1 MTSNYVYGGAGIQNN
16 MLSYT
21 LKNLSLGPNQFA
33 QVDMNDQ
40 APNPLCI
47 SPSTTQM
54 SFLRPVSGTS
64 GEAALLNAHRSGSSR
79 TIGIPDFLS
88 LNSSCVSSRP
98 SVLSTVSISKSPLT
112 PQNGHPTKAPER
124 VTLTSKAVVP
134 GNHGFAN
141 TFRPRAP
148 GISSRMLSNLADS
161 RHAPP
166 NSDVCSPFFSSRFS
180 GSVSDC
186 LTTDGMNSPNAPQ
199 SNQPVSGFDNNLTS
213 SHSFENFLP
222 INLRTLTQS
231 GQSYNQN
238 PSGSSLNSCQSDT
251 PLPPEIRSDIH
262 LNPFSDSQ
270 CVLPIT
276 SSQFYSSHHFE
287 ITKKLQASGS
297 LKVAPWILVP
307 PVPDG
312 TAAHMRTGRVHE
324 LKLKSFNG
332 PTFGSFTVDDDF
344 KHALHN
350 KLQAC
355 LFTADESTKEKLPRN
370 LGAYTDIVPLEILD
384 QPRVSVTFGLAGV
397 CFKAWSPRF
406 NRYMLLRRMILPPEH
421 EAALAPDA
429 YYLAKQLS
437 ELNNSTIVGFRDV
450 FFTDA
455 FADNSVILVYEYIP
469 CSSTL
474 QQIHMSD
481 PMKLTS
487 FTSPFSIGR
496 TVLPHCA
503 VKNAPSDLGMPHE
516 SVIWSYLIQLTSGL
530 RFIHQILRRS
540 CGILDPTK
548 VLLQDGPRLRINCF
562 GLKDILFYSAQD
574 TNLVENQA
582 ADFIQLGKLIIG
594 VTCGTIAAVQASQ
607 RASSFN
613 LLQRAYR
620 PELVTLIRS
629 LVSGQISGADQL
641 MRATAPFAFDHLTR
655 LYDQSD
661 LLESHLLL
669 ELECDRLF
677 RLICKLQCIV
687 ERCDQGTSPEWSETG
702 DRYMLKLFR
711 DFVFHQSDPL
721 GAPYLDL
728 THIVTTLNKVEA
740 ASPERLCLV
749 SRDSQNVIIVTYAD
763 IKQWLDSSFSYLLDK
778 HRQSRCEL
786 QLNRQRHA
794 RQQQQQEISNSVS
807 TIPENQ

>member
-1 MTSNYVYGGAGIQNN
+1 MTSNFVFGGSGVQNTN

-21 LKNLSLGPNQFA
+21 LKNLSLASNQAAQSDQNANSGMPPSTAQFA
-33 QVDMNDQ
+33 FTRSVP
-40 APNPLCI
+40 AI
-47 SPSTTQM
+47 
-54 SFLRPVSGTS
+54 S
-64 GEAALLNAHRSGSSR
+64 GECTTPSSHRQPLSR
-79 TIGIPDFLS
+79 LTGVPDFLS
-88 LNSSCVSSRP
+88 LNSGPTSNRP
-98 SVLSTVSISKSPLT
+98 SVLSTVSVSKTPLT
-112 PQNGHPTKAPER
+112 PQNGHLAKAPER
-124 VTLTSKAVVP
+124 VALSSKAVVP
-134 GNHGFAN
+134 GNHGFASI
-141 TFRPRAP
+141 FRGRTP
-148 GISSRMLSNLADS
+148 GVSSSRILSNLSDS
-161 RHAPP
+161 HQTPL
-166 NSDVCSPFFSSRFS
+166 NSDMCSAFLSSRFGGTTNDGLS
-180 GSVSDC
+180 G
-186 LTTDGMNSPNAPQ
+186 DGIFNSNVTQSNSPT
-199 SNQPVSGFDNNLTS
+199 SSFDNMLAS
-213 SHSFENFLP
+213 SHSFENYLP
-222 INLRTLTQS
+222 PTLRAP
-231 GQSYNQN
+231 GQSEQSPIQN
-238 PSGSSLNSCQSDT
+238 SMGSLNSCQSDV
-251 PLPPEIRSDIH
+251 PLPSDMRPDIH
-262 LNPFSDSQ
+262 FTAFSDSH

-276 SSQFYSSHHFE
+276 ASQYYSNHQFE
-287 ITKKLQASGS
+287 NTRKLQASGG
-297 LKVAPWILVP
+297 LQVAPWILVP
-307 PVPDG
+307 PVPEG
-312 TAAHMRTGRVHE
+312 TAAHMRTGRIHE
-324 LKLKSFNG
+324 VKSNSLNN
-332 PTFGSFTVDDDF
+332 PASGSTVIDDDF

-355 LFTADESTKEKLPRN
+355 LFTADESTKEKLPCS
-370 LGAYTDIVPLEILD
+370 LGAYTDLVPLEVLD

-406 NRYMLLRRMILPPEH
+406 NRYMLLRRVVLPPEH

-437 ELNNSTIVGFRDV
+437 ELDHPSIVGFRDV

-455 FADNSVILVYEYIP
+455 FADNSVVLVYEYIP

-474 QQIHMSD
+474 QQLHMSD
-481 PMKLTS
+481 PMKVTS
-487 FTSPFSIGR
+487 FTSPFTIGR
-496 TVLPHCA
+496 TVLPHSA
-503 VKNAPSDLGMPHE
+503 VKNAPTDLGMLQE
-516 SVIWSYLIQLTSGL
+516 SVLWSYLIQLTGGL
-530 RFIHQILRRS
+530 RFIHQTVRRS

-574 TNLVENQA
+574 TNVVENQA
-582 ADFIQLGKLIIG
+582 ADFIQLGKLMLG
-594 VTCGTIAAVQASQ
+594 VACGTVAAVQASQ
-607 RASSFN
+607 RASTFN

-655 LYDQSD
+655 LYDNSD
-661 LLESHLLL
+661 FLESQLLS

-677 RLICKLQCIV
+677 RLICKLQSIV

-728 THIVTTLNKVEA
+728 AHITTTLNKVEA

-763 IKQWLDSSFSYLLDK
+763 IKQWLDTSFSYLVDK

-786 QLNRQRHA
+786 QLTRQRHA
-794 RQQQQQEISNSVS
+794 HHHQHQQQEVS
-807 TIPENQ
+807 SHLPNIPGSQ

>member
-33 QVDMNDQ
+33 QMNDQ

-594 VTCGTIAAVQASQ
+594 VTCGTIAAVQ
-607 RASSFN
+607 
-613 LLQRAYR
+613 RAYR

>member
-1 MTSNYVYGGAGIQNN
+1 M
-16 MLSYT
+16 
-21 LKNLSLGPNQFA
+21 
-33 QVDMNDQ
+33 
-40 APNPLCI
+40 
-47 SPSTTQM
+47 
-54 SFLRPVSGTS
+54 
-64 GEAALLNAHRSGSSR
+64 
-79 TIGIPDFLS
+79 
-88 LNSSCVSSRP
+88 
-98 SVLSTVSISKSPLT
+98 
-112 PQNGHPTKAPER
+112 
-124 VTLTSKAVVP
+124 LTSP
-134 GNHGFAN
+134 
-141 TFRPRAP
+141 
-148 GISSRMLSNLADS
+148 
-161 RHAPP
+161 
-166 NSDVCSPFFSSRFS
+166 
-180 GSVSDC
+180 
-186 LTTDGMNSPNAPQ
+186 
-199 SNQPVSGFDNNLTS
+199 
-213 SHSFENFLP
+213 HSFENFLP
-222 INLRTLTQS
+222 PNLRQLTQP
-231 GQSYNQN
+231 GQSHIQN
-238 PSGSSLNSCQSDT
+238 SSGSSLNSCQSDT
-251 PLPPEIRSDIH
+251 PLPPEMRPDTH
-262 LNPFSDSQ
+262 LTPFSDSQ

-276 SSQFYSSHHFE
+276 ASQFYSSHHFE
-287 ITKKLQASGS
+287 NTKKLQASGS

-307 PVPDG
+307 PVPEG

-324 LKLKSFNG
+324 AKPNLFNNPAFG
-332 PTFGSFTVDDDF
+332 PIIIDDDF
-344 KHALHN
+344 KHALHS

-355 LFTADESTKEKLPRN
+355 LFMADESIKEKLPRN
-370 LGAYTDIVPLEILD
+370 LGAYTDLVPLEILD
-384 QPRVSVTFGLAGV
+384 QPRVSVTFGLPGV

-406 NRYMLLRRMILPPEH
+406 SRYMLLRRIILPPDH
-421 EAALAPDA
+421 EAALSSDA
-429 YYLAKQLS
+429 FYLAKQLS
-437 ELNNSTIVGFRDV
+437 DLNHSAIVGFRDV

-481 PMKLTS
+481 PLKLTS

-496 TVLPHCA
+496 TVLPHSA
-503 VKNAPSDLGMPHE
+503 IKSAPSDLGMPHE
-516 SVIWSYLIQLTSGL
+516 SVMWSYLIQLTSGL
-530 RFIHQILRRS
+530 RFIHQTFHRS

-574 TNLVENQA
+574 TNLVESQA
-582 ADFIQLGKLIIG
+582 ADFIQLGKLMIG
-594 VTCGTIAAVQASQ
+594 VACGTVAAVQASQ

-655 LYDQSD
+655 LYDHSD
-661 LLESHLLL
+661 LLESQLLL

-677 RLICKLQCIV
+677 RLICKLQSIV

-728 THIVTTLNKVEA
+728 AHIITTLNKVEA

-763 IKQWLDSSFSYLLDK
+763 IKQWLDTSFSYLVDK
-778 HRQSRCEL
+778 HRQSQCEL
-786 QLNRQRHA
+786 QLTRQRNA
-794 RQQQQQEISNSVS
+794 RQQQQEISNPGS
-807 TIPENQ
+807 QQ

>member
-1 MTSNYVYGGAGIQNN
+1 MD
-16 MLSYT
+16 LP
-21 LKNLSLGPNQFA
+21 GPG
-33 QVDMNDQ
+33 
-40 APNPLCI
+40 
-47 SPSTTQM
+47 
-54 SFLRPVSGTS
+54 VS
-64 GEAALLNAHRSGSSR
+64 SSR
-79 TIGIPDFLS
+79 
-88 LNSSCVSSRP
+88 V
-98 SVLSTVSISKSPLT
+98 
-112 PQNGHPTKAPER
+112 
-124 VTLTSKAVVP
+124 
-134 GNHGFAN
+134 
-141 TFRPRAP
+141 
-148 GISSRMLSNLADS
+148 LSNLPDS
-161 RHAPP
+161 RQIPS
-166 NSDVCSPFFSSRFS
+166 NSEICSSFFSNRF
-180 GSVSDC
+180 GGTASDS
-186 LTTDGMNSPNAPQ
+186 LTTDRINHPTVTHSNSPTSA
-199 SNQPVSGFDNNLTS
+199 FDNMLTS
-213 SHSFENFLP
+213 PHSFENFLP
-222 INLRTLTQS
+222 PNLRQLTQP
-231 GQSYNQN
+231 GQSHIQN
-238 PSGSSLNSCQSDT
+238 SSGSSLNSCQSDT
-251 PLPPEIRSDIH
+251 PLPPEMRPDTH
-262 LNPFSDSQ
+262 LTPFSDSQ

-276 SSQFYSSHHFE
+276 ASQFYSSHHFE
-287 ITKKLQASGS
+287 NTKKLQASGS

-307 PVPDG
+307 PVPEG

-324 LKLKSFNG
+324 AKPTLFNNPAFG
-332 PTFGSFTVDDDF
+332 PIIIDDDF
-344 KHALHN
+344 KHALHS

-355 LFTADESTKEKLPRN
+355 LFMADESIKEKLPRN
-370 LGAYTDIVPLEILD
+370 LGAYTDLVPLEILD
-384 QPRVSVTFGLAGV
+384 QPRVSVTFGLPGV

-406 NRYMLLRRMILPPEH
+406 SRYMLLRRIILPPDH
-421 EAALAPDA
+421 EAALSSDA
-429 YYLAKQLS
+429 FYLAKQLS
-437 ELNNSTIVGFRDV
+437 DLNHSAIVGFRDV

-481 PMKLTS
+481 PLKLTS

-496 TVLPHCA
+496 TVLPHSA
-503 VKNAPSDLGMPHE
+503 IKSAPSDLGMPHE
-516 SVIWSYLIQLTSGL
+516 SVMWSYLIQLTSGL
-530 RFIHQILRRS
+530 RFIHQTFHRS

-574 TNLVENQA
+574 TNLVESQA
-582 ADFIQLGKLIIG
+582 ADFIQLGKLMIG
-594 VTCGTIAAVQASQ
+594 VACGTVAAVQASQ

-655 LYDQSD
+655 LYDHSD
-661 LLESHLLL
+661 LLESQLLL

-677 RLICKLQCIV
+677 RLICKLQSIV

-728 THIVTTLNKVEA
+728 AHIITTLNKVEA

-763 IKQWLDSSFSYLLDK
+763 IKQWLDTSFSYLVDK
-778 HRQSRCEL
+778 HRQSQCEL
-786 QLNRQRHA
+786 QLTRQRNA
-794 RQQQQQEISNSVS
+794 RQQQQEISNPGS
-807 TIPENQ
+807 QQ

>member
-1 MTSNYVYGGAGIQNN
+1 MTSNYVHGGSGIQNS

-21 LKNLSLGPNQFA
+21 LKNLSLGSNQLT
-33 QVDMNDQ
+33 QMNDQ
-40 APNPLCI
+40 TNSMCMTPPA
-47 SPSTTQM
+47 TQM
-54 SFLRPVSGTS
+54 NFLRPIPGASSEAVFPSTHRPASG
-64 GEAALLNAHRSGSSR
+64 R
-79 TIGIPDFLS
+79 TLGIADFLS
-88 LNSSCVSSRP
+88 LNTTSTNRP
-98 SVLSTVSISKSPLT
+98 SVLSTVSISKASPA
-112 PQNGHPTKAPER
+112 PQNGQSTRAPER
-124 VTLTSKAVVP
+124 VALTSKAVVP
-134 GNHGFAN
+134 GNHGFASM
-141 TFRPRAP
+141 FRPRGP
-148 GISSRMLSNLADS
+148 GVSSSRVLSNLPDS
-161 RHAPP
+161 RQIPS
-166 NSDVCSPFFSSRFS
+166 NSEICSSFFSNRF
-180 GSVSDC
+180 GGTASDS
-186 LTTDGMNSPNAPQ
+186 LTTDRINHPTVTHSNSPTSA
-199 SNQPVSGFDNNLTS
+199 FDNMLTS
-213 SHSFENFLP
+213 PHSFENFLP
-222 INLRTLTQS
+222 PNLRQLTQP
-231 GQSYNQN
+231 GQSHIQN
-238 PSGSSLNSCQSDT
+238 SSGSSLNSCQSDT
-251 PLPPEIRSDIH
+251 PLPPEMRPDTH
-262 LNPFSDSQ
+262 LTPFSDSQ

-276 SSQFYSSHHFE
+276 ASQFYSSHHFE
-287 ITKKLQASGS
+287 NTKKLQASGS

-307 PVPDG
+307 PVPEG

-324 LKLKSFNG
+324 AKPNLFNNPAFG
-332 PTFGSFTVDDDF
+332 PIIIDDDF
-344 KHALHN
+344 KHALHS

-355 LFTADESTKEKLPRN
+355 LFMADESIKEKLPRN
-370 LGAYTDIVPLEILD
+370 LGAYTDLVPLEILD
-384 QPRVSVTFGLAGV
+384 QPRVSVTFGLPGV

-406 NRYMLLRRMILPPEH
+406 SRYMLLRRIILPPDH
-421 EAALAPDA
+421 EAALSSDA
-429 YYLAKQLS
+429 FYLAKQLS
-437 ELNNSTIVGFRDV
+437 DLNHSAIVGFRDV

-481 PMKLTS
+481 PLKLTS

-496 TVLPHCA
+496 TVLPHSA
-503 VKNAPSDLGMPHE
+503 IKSAPSDLGMPHE
-516 SVIWSYLIQLTSGL
+516 SVMWSYLIQLTSGL
-530 RFIHQILRRS
+530 RFIHQTFHRS

-574 TNLVENQA
+574 TNLVESQA
-582 ADFIQLGKLIIG
+582 ADFIQLGKLMIG
-594 VTCGTIAAVQASQ
+594 VACGTVAAVQASQ

-655 LYDQSD
+655 LYDHSD
-661 LLESHLLL
+661 LLESQLLL

-677 RLICKLQCIV
+677 RLICKLQSIV

-728 THIVTTLNKVEA
+728 AHIITTLNKVEA

-763 IKQWLDSSFSYLLDK
+763 IKQWLDTSFSYLVDK
-778 HRQSRCEL
+778 HRQSQCEL
-786 QLNRQRHA
+786 QLTRQRNA
-794 RQQQQQEISNSVS
+794 RQQQQEISNPGS
-807 TIPENQ
+807 QQ

>member
-1 MTSNYVYGGAGIQNN
+1 M
-16 MLSYT
+16 
-21 LKNLSLGPNQFA
+21 
-33 QVDMNDQ
+33 
-40 APNPLCI
+40 
-47 SPSTTQM
+47 
-54 SFLRPVSGTS
+54 
-64 GEAALLNAHRSGSSR
+64 
-79 TIGIPDFLS
+79 
-88 LNSSCVSSRP
+88 
-98 SVLSTVSISKSPLT
+98 
-112 PQNGHPTKAPER
+112 
-124 VTLTSKAVVP
+124 LTS
-134 GNHGFAN
+134 
-141 TFRPRAP
+141 T
-148 GISSRMLSNLADS
+148 
-161 RHAPP
+161 
-166 NSDVCSPFFSSRFS
+166 
-180 GSVSDC
+180 
-186 LTTDGMNSPNAPQ
+186 
-199 SNQPVSGFDNNLTS
+199 
-213 SHSFENFLP
+213 HSFENFLP
-222 INLRTLTQS
+222 SSLRQLTQP
-231 GQSYNQN
+231 GQSHIQN
-238 PSGSSLNSCQSDT
+238 SSGSSLNPCQSDT
-251 PLPPEIRSDIH
+251 PLPPEMRPDIH
-262 LNPFSDSQ
+262 LTPFSDSQ

-276 SSQFYSSHHFE
+276 ASQFYSSHQFE
-287 ITKKLQASGS
+287 NTKKLQASGS

-307 PVPDG
+307 PVPEG

-324 LKLKSFNG
+324 AKPNLFNNPAFG
-332 PTFGSFTVDDDF
+332 PIVIDDDF
-344 KHALHN
+344 KHALHS

-355 LFTADESTKEKLPRN
+355 LFTTDESTKEKLPRN
-370 LGAYTDIVPLEILD
+370 LGAYTDVVPLEVLD
-384 QPRVSVTFGLAGV
+384 QPRVSVTFGLPGV

-406 NRYMLLRRMILPPEH
+406 NRYMLLRRIILPHDH

-429 YYLAKQLS
+429 FYLAKQLS
-437 ELNNSTIVGFRDV
+437 DLNHSAIVGFRDV

-481 PMKLTS
+481 PLKLTS
-487 FTSPFSIGR
+487 FTSPFTIGR
-496 TVLPHCA
+496 SVLPHSA
-503 VKNAPSDLGMPHE
+503 IKNAPSDLGMPHE
-516 SVIWSYLIQLTSGL
+516 SVMWSYLIQLTSGL
-530 RFIHQILRRS
+530 RFIHQTFHRS

-574 TNLVENQA
+574 TNLVESQA
-582 ADFIQLGKLIIG
+582 DDFIQLGKLMIG
-594 VTCGTIAAVQASQ
+594 VACGTVAAVQASQ

-655 LYDQSD
+655 LYDHSD
-661 LLESHLLL
+661 LLESQLLL

-677 RLICKLQCIV
+677 RLICKLQSIV

-728 THIVTTLNKVEA
+728 AHIITTLNKVEA

-763 IKQWLDSSFSYLLDK
+763 IKQWLDTSFSYLVDK
-778 HRQSRCEL
+778 HRQSQCEL
-786 QLNRQRHA
+786 QLTRQRNA
-794 RQQQQQEISNSVS
+794 RQQQQEISNPRS
-807 TIPENQ
+807 QQ